1 MESFKIP
8 NGLFK
13 LLKSRGWQ
21 KSVIEA
27 VKVEM
32 QNTLKLTIDNKIA
45 GWVTVIQPAYSNL
58 STPFGLFCRV
68 NIANFQWRKQK

>member
-1 MESFKIP
+1 MSEIWFLKCLVLNGFIINIKVKSFKIP

-45 GWVTVIQPAYSNL
+45 G
-58 STPFGLFCRV
+58 
-68 NIANFQWRKQK
+68 